1 MPDFRPTQG
10 QDAKMSL
17 GLLLAAFV
25 VVWIPTMYF
34 AGRSAF
40 LLGMYG
46 FAAGMYHLA
55 AFAGLQALLFFLTW
69 KIFRS

>member
-1 MPDFRPTQG
+1 MPDSRPTQG

-34 AGRSAF
+34 AGRGGF

-46 FAAGMYHLA
+46 FAAGMPHLV
-55 AFAGLQALLFFLTW
+55 AFAGLQALLCFLMW